1 MATGVEGAGQPD
13 HDVVIIGG
21 GHNGL
26 VAAAYLARAG
36 LDVTVLEAQSRFGGA
51 VASAQLF
58 DGVAIKL
65 SRFSYLVS
73 LLPRQIIDDL
83 GLELE
88 LRSRRVASYT
98 PTEDGGLLVERRHG
112 EATRAS
118 FAAGPGMASYEAF
131 TTLEDDLHRFA
142 TVVAPTLT
150 EPLPWAGELRA
161 GVGDEL
167 WDALVERPIGELIEE
182 RIADDTVRGI
192 VLTDALIGTFAS
204 AHSPALQQ
212 NRCFLYHVVGN
223 GTGEWKVPVGGMG
236 TVAVALETAARE
248 AGATLRADAPVVGL
262 APGDEGTQVRL
273 ADGEVLTARTVLA
286 NCAPWTLAGLL
297 GEPDSKSSEAKPA
310 GAKPAGAQVKINIV
324 LRRLPAFRSGI
335 DPATGFA
342 GTLHLNQGY
351 AQLERAYADA
361 AAGRVPD
368 PLPCE
373 SYCHSLTD
381 PSIVA
386 PELQE
391 AGFHTLTIFG
401 LHTPASLFDQDHDA
415 VRARALDAALASVQ
429 SALAEPLEDC
439 IARDANGE
447 LCIEVMSP
455 QDVERETLLPGGQI
469 FQGDLGWPWL
479 AEGEAAG
486 TAAERWGV
494 ATAHP
499 SILLCGSGARR
510 GGAVSGLGGH
520 NAAMAVLEERGLRAS

>member
-1 MATGVEGAGQPD
+1 MAAGVLGSGQPD
-13 HDVVIIGG
+13 HDVVIVGG

-36 LDVTVLEAQSRFGGA
+36 LDVTVLEAQPRFGGA
-51 VASAQLF
+51 VASAQIF

-73 LLPRQIIDDL
+73 LLPQQIIDDL
-83 GLELE
+83 DLDLY

-98 PTEDGGLLVERRHG
+98 PADDGGLLVERQHG

-118 FAAGPGMASYEAF
+118 FAAGPGSASYEAF
-131 TTLEDDLHRFA
+131 SELEADLHRFA
-142 TVVAPTLT
+142 SVVAPTLT
-150 EPLPWAGELRA
+150 GPLPSAGELRVR
-161 GVGDEL
+161 VGEEL

-236 TVAVALETAARE
+236 TVAAALETAARA
-248 AGATLRADAPVVGL
+248 AGAKLRASAPVTSL
-262 APGDEGTQVRL
+262 APGDGGTEVRL

-297 GEPDSKSSEAKPA
+297 GDPDSKSSE
-310 GAKPAGAQVKINIV
+310 AKPAGAQVKINIV
-324 LRRLPAFRSGI
+324 LRRLPEFRSGI
-335 DPATGFA
+335 DPETGFA

-351 AQLERAYADA
+351 AQLEHAYLEAV
-361 AAGRVPD
+361 AGRVPD

-381 PSIVA
+381 PSIVS

-401 LHTPASLFDQDHDA
+401 LHTPAALFSSDHDA
-415 VRARALDAALASVQ
+415 VRARALEAALASVQ

-469 FQGDLGWPWL
+469 FQGDLNWPWL
-479 AEGEAAG
+479 AEGEAAESS
-486 TAAERWGV
+486 AERWGV
-494 ATAHP
+494 ATDYP

-520 NAAMAVLEERGLRAS
+520 NAAMALLEDRGLRPS

>member
-1 MATGVEGAGQPD
+1 MTEDAT
-13 HDVVIIGG
+13 HDVVIVGG

-26 VAAAYLARAG
+26 VAASYLARAG

-51 VASAQLF
+51 VASAQIF

-73 LLPRQIIDDL
+73 LLPQQIIDDL

-98 PTEDGGLLVERRHG
+98 PTGDGGLLVERQHG

-118 FAAGPGMASYEAF
+118 FAAGPGTASYQAF
-131 TTLEDDLHRFA
+131 TQLEDDLHRFA

-150 EPLPWAGELRA
+150 SPLPTTGELRSQ
-161 GVGDEL
+161 VGEEL

-182 RIADDTVRGI
+182 RIADDTVRG
-192 VLTDALIGTFAS
+192 VVATDALIGTFAS

-236 TVAVALETAARE
+236 TVASALEAAARA
-248 AGATLRADAPVVGL
+248 AGATLRAEAPVVEL
-262 APGDEGTQVRL
+262 IPGEESTRIRL
-273 ADGEVLTARTVLA
+273 ADGEVITARTVLA

-297 GEPDSKSSEAKPA
+297 GESAVNPVAKPE
-310 GAKPAGAQVKINIV
+310 GSQVKINIV
-324 LRRLPAFRSGI
+324 LRRLPRFRSGI

-351 AQLERAYADA
+351 AQLEHAYAEA

-401 LHTPASLFDQDHDA
+401 LHTPAALFSADHDA
-415 VRARALDAALASVQ
+415 VRARALEAALASVQ

-455 QDVERETLLPGGQI
+455 QDIEHEALLPGGQI
-469 FQGDLGWPWL
+469 FHGDLGWPWL
-479 AEGEAAG
+479 AEGESVS
-486 TAAERWGV
+486 TVAERWGV
-494 ATAHP
+494 ATDHP

-520 NAAMAVLEERGLRAS
+520 NAAMALLEERGVRPS